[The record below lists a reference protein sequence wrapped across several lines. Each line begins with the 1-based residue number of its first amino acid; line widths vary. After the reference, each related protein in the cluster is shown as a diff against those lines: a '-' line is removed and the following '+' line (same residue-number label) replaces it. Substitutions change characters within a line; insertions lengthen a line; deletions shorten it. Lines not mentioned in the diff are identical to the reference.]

1 MARKSIID
9 EHLMTRRGGEAIGV
23 EEIKAA
29 TDTLTKYKDAKSNL
43 ERRVVDDEKWYKLQ
57 HWDVIR
63 RGMTADERGP
73 EPTSAYLFNSI
84 LNKHAD
90 AMDNYPETIV
100 LPRERS
106 DEQSAEMLSDILPV
120 MYEYN
125 DFEETYSA
133 NWWEKLKH
141 GTAVYGIFWNAQK
154 DNGAGDIDIR
164 PIDLTKI
171 FWEPGITDIQQSKN
185 LFIVDLVDNDIL
197 DATYPDHKGKWGTS
211 IDVAQYEYDDA
222 VDTSDKS
229 VIVDWYYKVQM
240 PSGQT
245 VLQYVKFCG
254 NELLYASEND
264 PTYINTG
271 YYTDGEYPVVFDV
284 LFPEKGTPAGFGYV
298 ALCKSPQIYIDKL
311 YGNILETSMMG
322 TKKRFF
328 VSESTNVN
336 ENELLDWNKPVVH
349 VSGELSD
356 MRLREIEIAPLDSIY
371 AQIVQM
377 KIEEMKDT
385 AANRDVNSGGTGS
398 GVTAAAAI
406 AALQEAGNKASRDMI
421 AASYRAYVEISAMCI
436 ERMRQFYDAVR
447 TFRITQPNGVGYTF
461 VDFSNAELVDQ
472 PTGQKD
478 AQGAE
483 LVRRP
488 VFDLKI
494 KAQKK
499 NPFAQVTQNEMAK
512 ELYGLGF
519 FNPERAQETLG
530 ALQIMDFEGI
540 EDVKEYVEQGQTLLA
555 MLQQAQAENVK
566 LKTIVQSLTGR
577 NVLQGGIGAIDAPQ
591 GAASPAQNTGAGE
604 SLTDGIMQASTPM
617 TDYGQRLA
625 KRSVPQL

>member
-1 MARKSIID
+1 MRKRKD
-9 EHLMTRRGGEAIGV
+9 ADYMTRKPGEAIGLN
-23 EEIKAA
+23 EIKEA
-29 TDTLTKYKDAKSNL
+29 TDTLTKYKQGKSNL
-43 ERRVVDDEKWYKLQ
+43 ERRVVEDEKWYKLQ

-63 RGMTADERGP
+63 RGIPADERGP

-90 AMDNYPETIV
+90 AMDNYPETVV
-100 LPRERS
+100 LPREQS
-106 DEQSAEMLSDILPV
+106 DEESAKTLSEILPV

-125 DFEETYSA
+125 DFEKAYSA

-141 GTAVYGIFWNAQK
+141 GTAVYGVFWDARK
-154 DNGAGDIDIR
+154 DNGIGDIEIR

-171 FWEPGITDIQQSKN
+171 FWEPGITDIQDSKN
-185 LFIVDLVDNDIL
+185 LFIVDLVDIDVL
-197 DATYPDHKGKWGTS
+197 DAMYPDHKGKWGTS
-211 IDVAQYEYDDA
+211 VDVGQYEYDDA
-222 VDTSDKS
+222 VDTSDKA
-229 VIVDWYYKVQM
+229 VVVDWYYKVMM

-264 PTYINTG
+264 AEYMNKG
-271 YYTDGEYPVVFDV
+271 FYDDGEYPVVFDV
-284 LFPEKGTPAGFGYV
+284 LFPDKGTPAGFGYV

-311 YGNILETSMMG
+311 YGNIIETSMMG
-322 TKKRFF
+322 SKRRYF
-328 VSESTNVN
+328 VSSSTNVN
-336 ENELLDWNKPVVH
+336 KEQYMDWTQPIVEVEGEISDARIKEIN
-349 VSGELSD
+349 VS
-356 MRLREIEIAPLDSIY
+356 PLDSIY

-377 KIEEMKDT
+377 KVEEMKDT

-421 AASYRAYVEISAMCI
+421 AASYRAYVKISAMCI
-436 ERMRQFYDAVR
+436 ERMRQFYDVAR
-447 TFRITQPNGVGYTF
+447 TFRITQPNGVGYRF
-461 VDFSNAELVDQ
+461 VDFSNAQLTDQ
-472 PTGQKD
+472 PTGQLD

-499 NPFAQVTQNEMAK
+499 NPFSQVTQNEMAK

-519 FNPERAQETLG
+519 FDPTKAQESLG
-530 ALQIMDFEGI
+530 ALKLMDFEGI
-540 EDVKEYVEQGQTLLA
+540 EDVKDYVEQGQTLLT

-577 NVLQGGIGAIDAPQ
+577 NVLEGGAGAIEAPQSTGGNVQMPQ
-591 GAASPAQNTGAGE
+591 GADGVTGEILQAQ
-604 SLTDGIMQASTPM
+604 TPM
-617 TDYGQRLA
+617 TDYGERLA
-625 KRSVPQL
+625 QRSVPQL